1 MAFSLPL
8 ETQFTLFMLVSTIA
22 ALVVGFRVFLP
33 ETPLRDV
40 LVGFLRTDWKYLGVA
55 WLVTAGVNEAAHR
68 FHANRVYTGAVHA
81 AEGSVVLW
89 FQAITAPSLTVVM
102 SALYLVGFPF
112 LVLFTYFAVKAR
124 DRAEARRYAL
134 AYACLTLSSL
144 PFFLLVPVGITAHYL
159 PAVSPLLY
167 DLHPVIGAG
176 IAVTDTL
183 VKAFP
188 SLHAGLSIL
197 AALYARKATPRYARV
212 AWGLAVGITL
222 STLYL
227 GIHWLS
233 DIAFVL
239 VLVALSYLLSRH
251 VDPVALN
258 PFASRSLGSSE
269 SPSGGSG
276 SRADFRRR

>member
-1 MAFSLPL
+1 MAFSLSL
-8 ETQFTLFMLVSTIA
+8 ETQFTLFMFVSTVT

-33 ETPLRDV
+33 EMGLRTT

-55 WLVTAGVNEAAHR
+55 WVITAGVNEAAHR
-68 FHANRVYTGAVHA
+68 FHANRVYTDAVHA
-81 AEGSVVLW
+81 VEGSVVLL
-89 FQAITAPSLTVVM
+89 FQAITTPSLTLVM

-112 LVLFTYFAVKAR
+112 LVLFTYFAVKANSQE
-124 DRAEARRYAL
+124 EARRYAL
-134 AYACLTLSSL
+134 AYACLTLSAL
-144 PFFLLVPVGITAHYL
+144 PFFLLVPVGITARYL

-176 IAVTDTL
+176 IAATDTL

-188 SLHAGLSIL
+188 SLHVGLSVL
-197 AALYARKATPRYARV
+197 AALYARTAGTRYERV

-233 DIAFVL
+233 DIAGVL
-239 VLVALSYLLSRH
+239 VLVALSYLVSRRI
-251 VDPVALN
+251 DPVVLN
-258 PFASRSLGSSE
+258 PFSSRSRSSSK
-269 SPSGGSG
+269 SPSGGSK
-276 SRADFRRR
+276 SRPDFRQR